1 MFCYMVLFIYVTI
14 DVVILV
20 TQAESPEVTETT
32 PGGFLGCVTVPHL
45 RCIWSS
51 TGVTGRDSEFYHRN
65 SQFYNRSGDSSKRE
79 TKKDK

>member
-51 TGVTGRDSEFYHRN
+51 TGVTGRDSEFLP
-65 SQFYNRSGDSSKRE
+65 
-79 TKKDK
+79 